1 MRGFRVSGML
11 AVLALVLVTAAAP
24 AVAPARP
31 YLPPPG
37 KVFAGLTGGTRVG
50 PYQRMVGKHPPV
62 FEIFM
67 RWNTPTGWLAAPNR
81 GLRTRLA
88 LHIGTASGYG
98 GAGVISPE
106 AIALGRSDRFL
117 VALGRNLAHQGR
129 ITYIRLMAEMNGYWN
144 AYAAFNGDGSS
155 RGVGNSPYFYTQA
168 WRRSVLILRGGR
180 VGVIDRRL
188 RSLGL
193 PPVWERLSPRARL
206 ARPKVAFLWVP
217 QDAGSPDILGNSP
230 AAFWPGGAYVDW
242 VGTDFYASYP
252 NFALLDGY
260 MSMFPG
266 KPFVLSEWALYG
278 ADDPRFVAQLFAWA
292 RAHPRVRMLN
302 YYQGFTAGALPNLG
316 HYPRSRRVLRAR
328 LRAAR
333 FPAYAPEYAHP
344 RRHHRHH
351 KPPPERP
358 PLPPGPAQPPTPV
371 RPPPGPGPP
380 RLCLPLLTCLPL

>member
-1 MRGFRVSGML
+1 MRRLRLSGVL
-11 AVLALVLVTAAAP
+11 AVLALALALAGTAT
-24 AVAPARP
+24 ARP

-37 KVFAGLTGGTRVG
+37 KVFTGLTGGTRIG
-50 PYQRMVGKHPPV
+50 PYERMVGKHPPV

-106 AIALGRSDRFL
+106 GIALGHSDRFL
-117 VALGRNLAHQGR
+117 IALGRNLAHQGR
-129 ITYIRLMAEMNGYWN
+129 IAYIRLMAEMNGYWN
-144 AYAAFNGDGSS
+144 AYAAFNADGTS
-155 RGVGNSPYFYTQA
+155 RGLANSPYFYRQA
-168 WRRSVLILRGGR
+168 WRRTVLILRGGR
-180 VGVIDRRL
+180 VGGIDRRL

-193 PPVWERLSPRARL
+193 PPVRERLSPRARL
-206 ARPKVAFLWVP
+206 GRPKVAFLWVP
-217 QDAGSPDILGNSP
+217 QDAGSPDIPANSP
-230 AAFWPGGAYVDW
+230 RAFWPGGAYVDW

-260 MSMFPG
+260 MARFTG

-278 ADDPRFVAQLFAWA
+278 ADDPAFVAQLFAWV

-302 YYQGFTAGALPNLG
+302 YYQGFSAGSTPNLT
-316 HYPRSRRVLRAR
+316 HYPRSRRALRVW
-328 LRAAR
+328 LRSAR

-344 RRHHRHH
+344 QRRRRHH
-351 KPPPERP
+351 KPPSERP
-358 PLPPGPAQPPTPV
+358 PLPPSPAQPPTPLV
-371 RPPPGPGPP
+371 PSPPGAAPL
-380 RLCLPLLTCLPL
+380 RLCLPLVPCLKL